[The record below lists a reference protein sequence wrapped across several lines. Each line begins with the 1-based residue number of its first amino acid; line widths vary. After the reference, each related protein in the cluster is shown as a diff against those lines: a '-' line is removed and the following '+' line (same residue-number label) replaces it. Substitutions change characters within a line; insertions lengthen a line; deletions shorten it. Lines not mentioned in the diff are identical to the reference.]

1 MVNRI
6 KVIFMLSRPPYNE
19 EERGSIPFQIQ
30 AHGRADFL
38 ILPLPFGSRQCMN
51 SPHNPKFP
59 PFLCFLCSSVLPES
73 GVNLC
78 CALST
83 ARELL
88 IRSTLKLQQSMTLIQ
103 KRAQGIEGFRWGTL
117 QKGRKI
123 AKCCR
128 NVDLQSARF
137 AAVQQVCGG
146 YTQLDGTLN
155 PYGYW

>member
-1 MVNRI
+1 
-6 KVIFMLSRPPYNE
+6 LSIAIGFLFSSPNGRLH
-19 EERGSIPFQIQ
+19 SPFYT
-30 AHGRADFL
+30 L
-38 ILPLPFGSRQCMN
+38 FGSCGGEPFC
-51 SPHNPKFP
+51 SP
-59 PFLCFLCSSVLPES
+59 LCSPDSCAASDSFSQPNISSIFVFLCSSVLPES